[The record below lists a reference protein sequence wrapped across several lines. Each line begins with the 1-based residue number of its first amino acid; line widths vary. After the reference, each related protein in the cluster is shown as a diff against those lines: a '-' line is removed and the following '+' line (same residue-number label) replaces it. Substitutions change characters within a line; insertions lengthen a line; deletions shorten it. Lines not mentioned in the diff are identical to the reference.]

1 MALYTCIFVGDFDED
16 MKPYVKRLNKLP
28 SVYTLYCCEGHF
40 DSEYPEEH
48 FGYIWI
54 KSFKNQDRIQQIM
67 EEIEDKFP
75 DVCSFGDDTF
85 DGHLYLTWK
94 SGYHKR
100 ILDALLSEFI

>member
-1 MALYTCIFVGDFDED
+1 